1 MFSDLIYISIVSLE
15 NPLDHA
21 EKCIYMNNVTI
32 SKIKER
38 TFCKTDREFVEFCI
52 SLLKKYRADRP
63 KTCLDMMQMAWV
75 DTS

>member
-38 TFCKTDREFVEFCI
+38 TFCKTDRGGGGKMSNERYI
-52 SLLKKYRADRP
+52 A
-63 KTCLDMMQMAWV
+63 
-75 DTS
+75 